1 MFSLPRSDFGWL
13 CLEPGVGLSA
23 SYGSL
28 PTQNI
33 PRLDDVMIQGDLRK
47 LPTPWRYT
55 KDSGKGQ
62 DPRGH
67 AEDGI
72 FRSFSSRG
80 RALRRVLHPLQWGTA
95 QSLSWRAAQGQ
106 SFSFFFSPLV
116 IMAFLSFP
124 CQTLWCLGRNVSEKK
139 GNFGCLKNRFS
150 NSLQCAVCCLP
161 GLLNFFRICPS
172 AVQQWVQN
180 LMFIQD

>member
-1 MFSLPRSDFGWL
+1 M
-13 CLEPGVGLSA
+13 EPGVGLSA

-72 FRSFSSRG
+72 FRSFSSQG

-106 SFSFFFSPLV
+106 SFSFFFSIGHHGISELH
-116 IMAFLSFP
+116 LSNTVVFGEE
-124 CQTLWCLGRNVSEKK
+124 CKRKK
-139 GNFGCLKNRFS
+139 GQL
-150 NSLQCAVCCLP
+150 
-161 GLLNFFRICPS
+161 
-172 AVQQWVQN
+172 WVFKEQV
-180 LMFIQD
+180 FQ

>member
-1 MFSLPRSDFGWL
+1 M
-13 CLEPGVGLSA
+13 EPGVGLSA

-62 DPRGH
+62 DPRDH

-106 SFSFFFSPLV
+106 SFSFFFFPIGHHGISELPLSNTV
-116 IMAFLSFP
+116 VFGEE
-124 CQTLWCLGRNVSEKK
+124 CKRKK
-139 GNFGCLKNRFS
+139 GQL
-150 NSLQCAVCCLP
+150 
-161 GLLNFFRICPS
+161 
-172 AVQQWVQN
+172 WVFKEQV
-180 LMFIQD
+180 FQ